1 MVIPFVNAGPVAGNR
16 RGALR
21 WRSIR
26 SLWSRATTVPRVT
39 AAHEQQVR
47 DRIIRA
53 AVEVFA
59 EKGYHRATIA
69 DVVARSGLSVGAIY
83 TYFRGKDELFLHS
96 CDLISGQG
104 LDELATRLAPLTTTA
119 DRLRT
124 AIAYYVETI
133 DAFGDAPGQVGLVRA
148 WAEAGEEPGVREMLV
163 RRREQFVGA
172 GQLLLREGIARG
184 ELPDWVDVDGLARG
198 FMALLDG
205 LLLQRIE
212 AGDGYRP
219 DDSIRRATA
228 VLDVLLAAARA
239 ERPGVA
245 TA

>member
-1 MVIPFVNAGPVAGNR
+1 LSTG
-16 RGALR
+16 GACRERERTLTFR
-21 WRSIR
+21 EQTFALES
-26 SLWSRATTVPRVT
+26 TDTMPRLSP
-39 AAHEQQVR
+39 AHEQQVR

-69 DVVARSGLSVGAIY
+69 DVVTRSGLSVGAIY
-83 TYFRGKDELFLHS
+83 THFTGKEELFLQS
-96 CDLISGQG
+96 CDLMSGQG
-104 LDELATRLAPLTTTA
+104 LDELATRLAPLTSA
-119 DRLRT
+119 AERLRA

-133 DAFGDAPGQVGLVRA
+133 DEFQGAPGQVGLVRA
-148 WAEAGEEPGVREMLV
+148 WAEAGEEPGVRDMLV
-163 RRREQFVGA
+163 RRRERLFGA
-172 GQLLLREGIARG
+172 AQLLLREGIARG
-184 ELPDWVDVDGLARG
+184 EIPAWLDVDGLARG

-219 DDSIRRATA
+219 EESIRRATA
-228 VLDVLLAAARA
+228 VLDAVLASATA
-239 ERPGVA
+239 ERPGVP